1 MRRPYSIKYTMARY
15 RYYNIVILCHEKE
28 QEQEQ
33 EQEQEYDSLRYYI
46 VLYTI
51 HCIHFTAF
59 FKIASIHVAMT
70 MII

>member
-15 RYYNIVILCHEKE
+15 RYYNNVILCHEKE
-28 QEQEQ
+28 QKQEQ
-33 EQEQEYDSLRYYI
+33 EQEHDSLRYYI

-51 HCIHFTAF
+51 HCIFTAF